1 MSMDYYIYLWTATE
15 KTADILLSQL
25 RRLYYAISIS
35 KMPSGILMVIIT
47 SKSISNLVVTLGK
60 NTEGSKGICLKNKK

>member
-35 KMPSGILMVIIT
+35 KMPSGILMVIIIL
-47 SKSISNLVVTLGK
+47 KSISNLVVTLGK
-60 NTEGSKGICLKNKK
+60 NTEGLKGICLKNKK

>member
-25 RRLYYAISIS
+25 RRLYYAISNL
-35 KMPSGILMVIIT
+35 KMPSGILMVIIIL
-47 SKSISNLVVTLGK
+47 KSISNLLVILGK
-60 NTEGSKGICLKNKK
+60 NTEGLKGICLKNKK